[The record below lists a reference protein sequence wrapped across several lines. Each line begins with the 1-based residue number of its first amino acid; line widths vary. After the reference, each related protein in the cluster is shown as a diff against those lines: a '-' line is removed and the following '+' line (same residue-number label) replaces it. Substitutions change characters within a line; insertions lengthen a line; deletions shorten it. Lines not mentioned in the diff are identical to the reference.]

1 MSFIDK
7 EITYKENLLSQSK
20 KKIFIKYLML
30 KWQVQIELE
39 DLYLNKKNLLKSWQK
54 AVELLIEN
62 FK

>member
-30 KWQVQIELE
+30 KWQIQIELE
-39 DLYLNKKNLLKSWQK
+39 DLYINKKNLLKSWQK

>member
-39 DLYLNKKNLLKSWQK
+39 DLYINKKNLLKSWQK

>member
-7 EITYKENLLSQSK
+7 EISYKENLLSQSK

-39 DLYLNKKNLLKSWQK
+39 DLYINKKNLLKSWQK